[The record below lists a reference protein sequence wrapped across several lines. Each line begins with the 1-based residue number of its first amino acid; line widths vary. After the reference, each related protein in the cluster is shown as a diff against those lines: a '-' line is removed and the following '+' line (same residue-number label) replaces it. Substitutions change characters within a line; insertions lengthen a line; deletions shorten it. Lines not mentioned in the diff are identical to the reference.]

1 MTAGAEVTN
10 TVTPAFVAKRAGT
23 PLLIIG
29 GQVPTPVF
37 DRGAVLAADHLPI
50 LASVT
55 EWSALVHPT
64 ERIPEYVETAW
75 RRIWASRQA
84 AHIDGNLEE
93 VQHCSGGQDEII
105 DFYCS
110 FAR

>member
-50 LASVT
+50 LASMT
-55 EWSALVHPT
+55 KWSALVHPT